1 MNTQALSNKDIADFL
16 TRSSSALSEAN
27 NSLDESIALGTAA
40 IEITRDAPSVGNALK
55 TVSMR
60 LRGYD
65 EETEQL
71 SDDLKSLT
79 GDIADLTKSA
89 QHPMGASLFTDETR
103 TEYKSTYQILKDIS
117 EVYDELTDKQQA
129 ELLEKMAGKRNAQVV
144 AAILNNFEAVES
156 SLTSMENSAGNAE
169 KEMSVIVDSIEY
181 KTNRLKETGV
191 GLAQELFNRESTK
204 NTIDFLT
211 KVLELITSL
220 TKSIGGLGTAMV
232 GLMTYKGFQGMGLVD
247 LFNSG
252 SSILGNMKNF
262 FVQGQL
268 SQMSL
273 DNGITQ
279 ADVRQL
285 RNYNAMLKSGT
296 ASTVDLT
303 RATMRM
309 TPAAQDMAGRI
320 QAGTVQIKELTTVS
334 KAAALGMNL
343 LNAAMSMGITLIVS
357 YGISKLTQKIY
368 EYTHA
373 EEIARKK
380 QEEFIE
386 STQQSVE
393 QNKQER
399 KELQS
404 IIKEYRQYE
413 DVATLTEEQKERLK
427 EVQDDLIE
435 SYGAEA
441 AGLDLVNGKYD
452 EQIAKLDELERKKA
466 KNNEANLRVL
476 YENAKKSYEN
486 NDGYIWES
494 NDLLNSTYGLANAL
508 DGLVVATP
516 QEEKVWGVEGGMYT
530 KRYMTFELRTVDEN
544 GNELNSQQ
552 ILDELLEVQD
562 RLNQIRLDPSMQ
574 SQAIANSRNF
584 EDFQAKTAE
593 MISHYREE
601 VDAFNQAQSELAQN
615 TLHTHKILV
624 NGAEYYADTVPA
636 EFFQEYK
643 RKLIEEFS
651 QGGDAELLQPMLD
664 YLNKTYSDL
673 VHMSDFDR
681 YWTSKVTEETK
692 KAAKEVQ
699 TEGVFDWADYAE
711 ELDSITESVN
721 TLSSAYE
728 KLKNGTMTAED
739 MIKLFKEYP
748 NLSQYAYDTDL
759 LAEKLQEVANQ
770 KVDPLIQSL
779 EEMAKTIKD
788 PVQRAQL
795 EGLVGL
801 LYQIA
806 NLSTGIDKTAEALDG
821 LTVDDYIKYEEDSIQ
836 RVIDSLESEKD
847 YQEQILENLKQQ
859 KEELEELIKEYESIP
874 DIIGK
879 YIDSYQIKP
888 LKDRKSEIEEYYNT
902 EIEKLK
908 EENDERDKN
917 IELQEKQAAL
927 ANARKSKV
935 RVYSET
941 GGWTYEKD
949 INAIEKAEKELA
961 DFQNE
966 LNIEGLEKARDQET
980 KDIEKQIKEWEDYKD
995 EWKKQVESIK
1005 ESDEALTASK
1015 ILGAD
1020 WREKVNKKD
1029 VGSMSSF
1036 SSAYVAYNNKL
1047 NNQVNAEIAA
1057 QERAIKAREN
1067 EINKWKGYKDE
1078 VGKLKDEI
1086 DEDNQ
1091 KHLQNLE
1098 KFNTEE
1104 NNAWND
1110 RIGNMRRNVET
1121 IRALSAAANNVSL
1134 PVPGDVGV
1142 WAIMENGKVLDNA
1155 FYSSQEEAEKRRR
1168 AIAES
1173 RVRARMPGAPSS
1185 AIEAAINSLLSTL
1198 TIKKY
1203 ARGGINTTT
1212 GLSWLDGTKNKSE
1225 VVFNSEQAKQLYEIV
1240 KGGNFSKMI
1249 SDNIVS
1255 TFKGFL
1261 DKINPKTTSKPT
1273 TASLSI
1279 SFPNAHINATDYDSF
1294 KSFMDRYTND
1304 LLLKMQVG
1312 L

>member
-1 MNTQALSNKDIADFL
+1 MW
-16 TRSSSALSEAN
+16 
-27 NSLDESIALGTAA
+27 
-40 IEITRDAPSVGNALK
+40 K
-55 TVSMR
+55 TVA
-60 LRGYD
+60 LRMTQSKAELEKMGEDTEYMVESTAKLQEMIKAMTGYD
-65 EETEQL
+65 ILE
-71 SDDLKSLT
+71 DDQKTL
-79 GDIADLTKSA
+79 
-89 QHPMGASLFTDETR
+89 
-103 TEYKSTYQILKDIS
+103 KSTYDI
-117 EVYDELTDKQQA
+117 VLNI
-129 ELLEKMAGKRNAQVV
+129 GKAWDSLNDLDRNALLYALGGTRQANAL
-144 AAILNNFEAVES
+144 AAALTNIEDMEAAYEAA
-156 SLTSMENSAGNAE
+156 ENSAGSARQEQE
-169 KEMSVIVDSIEY
+169 KYTKSIQYSLDVFKATGEDLASTIYDSEGLKRTVDGF
-181 KTNRLKETGV
+181 TTL
-191 GLAQELFNRESTK
+191 
-204 NTIDFLT
+204 
-211 KVLELITSL
+211 LELITAL
-220 TKSIGGLGTAMV
+220 TKSIGGLGVAFTTMMA
-232 GLMTYKGFQGMGLVD
+232 YKGLQGNGIFDFFKTDKSMIGGFKN
-247 LFNSG
+247 LFTR
-252 SSILGNMKNF
+252 
-262 FVQGQL
+262 QL
-268 SQMSL
+268 SQISL
-273 DNGITQ
+273 ENGLTEADISRLQVYNTALERGITDTT
-279 ADVRQL
+279 ALEAATEGMSD
-285 RNYNAMLKSGT
+285 NA
-296 ASTVDLT
+296 
-303 RATMRM
+303 
-309 TPAAQDMAGRI
+309 QIMAGRL
-320 QAGTVQIKELTTVS
+320 QAGKVQMNELTTAS
-334 KAAALGMNL
+334 KAAAAGMKLLSMAGNILLSLGL
-343 LNAAMSMGITLIVS
+343 S
-357 YGISKLTQKIY
+357 YGISLLTKKLDELIVT
-368 EYTHA
+368 
-373 EEIARKK
+373 EEELKQQ
-380 QEEFIE
+380 QEEQLQAARSAI
-386 STQQSVE
+386 E
-393 QNKQER
+393 QNKQEL
-399 KELQS
+399 KELRS
-404 IIKEYRQYE
+404 VIKEYKSFA
-413 DVATLTEEQKERLK
+413 DITNLSAEQKERLK
-427 EVQDDLIE
+427 EIQDGLIE

-441 AGLDLVNGKYD
+441 NGIDLVNGKYD
-452 EQIAKLDELERKKA
+452 EQIAKLNKLQRQKA
-466 KNNEANLRVL
+466 EEANADLQVLRNEAKQN
-476 YENAKKSYEN
+476 YEN
-486 NDGYIWES
+486 NVGFEYSGKTYFEGWKQYGALAEES
-494 NDLLNSTYGLANAL
+494 KPYLQKQLEGILDISSTDRGTMLEPTRTLTYSLR
-508 DGLVVATP
+508 
-516 QEEKVWGVEGGMYT
+516 YT
-530 KRYMTFELRTVDEN
+530 DEN
-544 GNELNSQQ
+544 GNPLNSQQ
-552 ILDELLEVQD
+552 MLDQVKQLHD
-562 RLNQIRLDPSMQ
+562 KLNEIRLDGSSEAMKTID
-574 SQAIANSRNF
+574 SK
-584 EDFQAKTAE
+584 DFQYLESKTAE
-593 MISHYREE
+593 LLSHYQAE
-601 VDAFNQAQSELAQN
+601 VDEYNKTQEELAQN
-615 TLHTHKILV
+615 TLYTHKILV

-651 QGGDAELLQPMLD
+651 QGSDAELLQPMLD
-664 YLNKTYSDL
+664 YLSKTYSDL
-673 VHMSDFDR
+673 AHMSDFDR

-699 TEGVFDWADYAE
+699 TEGIFDWADYAE

-748 NLSQYAYDTDL
+748 DLSQYAYDTDL

-836 RVIDSLESEKD
+836 RVIDSLEAEKD
-847 YQEQILENLKQQ
+847 YQEQILKNLKQQ

-888 LKDRKSEIEEYYNT
+888 LEDRKSEIEEYYNT

-949 INAIEKAEKELA
+949 INAIQKAEKELA

-966 LNIEGLEKARDQET
+966 LTIEGLEKARDQET
-980 KDIEKQIKEWEDYKD
+980 KNIEKQIKEWQDYKD

-1015 ILGAD
+1015 ILGSD
-1020 WREKVNKKD
+1020 WREKINKKD
-1029 VGSMSSF
+1029 VGSMSNF

-1057 QERAIKAREN
+1057 QERAIEAREN

-1078 VGKLKDEI
+1078 VSKLKDEI

-1091 KHLQNLE
+1091 KHLKNLE

-1104 NNAWND
+1104 NNSWND

-1155 FYSSQEEAEKRRR
+1155 FYSSQEEAEKRRH

-1173 RVRARMPGAPSS
+1173 RVRARMPGAPSG

-1240 KGGNFSKMI
+1240 KSGNFSKMI

-1273 TASLSI
+1273 TTSLSI
-1279 SFPNAHINATDYDSF
+1279 SFPNANINATDYDSF